1 MPVLVYKN
9 GYERQKGKDKD
20 PENIMDRIKESK
32 VILLLVVLFISV
44 LFIAMIRY
52 FLLAIF
58 LAAISSALAM
68 PIFHRFSSWFKG
80 KKSLNAALTLLT
92 LMFMVFIPFVLLIG
106 IVMQQAAQI
115 SRSAVPWMQ
124 QQILEPAVFQQHLR
138 SLPFYNELEL
148 YRGEILQKAGEI
160 SGQEGSILFKYVS
173 SFTLSAVQDLVL
185 LLIFFYVMFFF
196 IRDGNQIL
204 EKILSCL
211 PLSQIYEETFRE
223 QLLEIKGAKE

>member
-80 KKSLNAALTLLT
+80 KKKPERRPDLADPDVHGFHPVCTPDWYRYATGSPDKPKRRTLDAAAD
-92 LMFMVFIPFVLLIG
+92 P
-106 IVMQQAAQI
+106 
-115 SRSAVPWMQ
+115 
-124 QQILEPAVFQQHLR
+124 
-138 SLPFYNELEL
+138 
-148 YRGEILQKAGEI
+148 
-160 SGQEGSILFKYVS
+160 
-173 SFTLSAVQDLVL
+173 
-185 LLIFFYVMFFF
+185 
-196 IRDGNQIL
+196 
-204 EKILSCL
+204 
-211 PLSQIYEETFRE
+211 
-223 QLLEIKGAKE
+223 

>member
-173 SFTLSAVQDLVL
+173 SFTLSAVQDLVR
-185 LLIFFYVMFFF
+185 F
-196 IRDGNQIL
+196 
-204 EKILSCL
+204 
-211 PLSQIYEETFRE
+211 
-223 QLLEIKGAKE
+223 

>member
-1 MPVLVYKN
+1 
-9 GYERQKGKDKD
+9 
-20 PENIMDRIKESK
+20 
-32 VILLLVVLFISV
+32 
-44 LFIAMIRY
+44 
-52 FLLAIF
+52 
-58 LAAISSALAM
+58 
-68 PIFHRFSSWFKG
+68 
-80 KKSLNAALTLLT
+80 
-92 LMFMVFIPFVLLIG
+92 
-106 IVMQQAAQI
+106 MQQAAQI